1 MSYMH
6 PNSKLMVISD
16 ALCKE
21 MYAFISVTTSIS
33 HVMLVA
39 CFPLHFVLMHT
50 SVMHIT
56 TYQVHIERKMP
67 ESSFQ
72 GHHRERI
79 FTSTHTSDLL
89 QEEEECQRVRN
100 ISTETFLFK
109 VSLSIPSRTQ
119 GDVNMLFVTQEIPS
133 VLVSLKIL
141 KD

>member
-1 MSYMH
+1 
-6 PNSKLMVISD
+6 
-16 ALCKE
+16 
-21 MYAFISVTTSIS
+21 
-33 HVMLVA
+33 
-39 CFPLHFVLMHT
+39 
-50 SVMHIT
+50 MHIT